1 MILSLLICTLPARRD
16 MLDRL
21 LSEIKSQQLQCGVE
35 IEVLCDAGEGTVGA
49 KRQRLLEKAQGD
61 YVAFIDDDDEIQPAY
76 LSAILGALSTSPD
89 VVGFTGIM
97 TTNGTRPERFRLS
110 KDFNYEKKKGI
121 YYRYSNHL
129 CPVRREL
136 ALQVGF
142 KTEMTFFEDFDYAT
156 RLRPFLHTEVFIEKN
171 LYHYKY
177 LSKK

>member
-21 LSEIKSQQLQCGVE
+21 LAEIKSQQLACGVE

-61 YVAFIDDDDEIQPAY
+61 YVAFIDDDDEIMPSY

-89 VVGFTGIM
+89 VIGFTGIM

-136 ALQVGF
+136 AMQVGF
-142 KTEMTFFEDFDYAT
+142 KDTAWGEDYDYAT
-156 RLRPFLHTEVFIEKN
+156 RLQPMLKTEVFIEKN